1 MGDKLERIKRIKAI
15 KVQKKVKIG
24 IIIGIIL
31 LIVIGIIIG
40 TLYELDK
47 SHQILGGNF
56 EGIFAGKESAQD
68 KKKQEERQ
76 REEAIKKA
84 INKFNELGEKVQ
96 KEELEVLKI
105 QRKGE
110 LYYYISAKENSVEVK
125 IDNLEITRVN
135 GVLVNNL

>member
-15 KVQKKVKIG
+15 KVQKKLKIG
-24 IIIGIIL
+24 IIIGVIL
-31 LIVIGIIIG
+31 LITIGITIG

-47 SHQILGGNF
+47 SHQILGGNL
-56 EGIFAGKESAQD
+56 ENIFAVKESAEN

-76 REEAIKKA
+76 KEKAIEKAIKKF
-84 INKFNELGEKVQ
+84 KELGEQVK

-125 IDNLEITRVN
+125 ISNLEITRVN
-135 GVLVNNL
+135 GFLV

>member
-1 MGDKLERIKRIKAI
+1 MGDKLDRIKKIKAI

-31 LIVIGIIIG
+31 VVIIGITIG

-47 SHQILGGNF
+47 SHQIFGGNL
-56 EGIFAGKESAQD
+56 EGIFTGKESAQD
-68 KKKQEERQ
+68 KKKQEDKQKE
-76 REEAIKKA
+76 KA
-84 INKFNELGEKVQ
+84 INKFNELGEKAQ

-125 IDNLEITRVN
+125 ISNLEITRVN

>member
-15 KVQKKVKIG
+15 KVQKKLKIG
-24 IIIGIIL
+24 IIIGVIL
-31 LIVIGIIIG
+31 LITIGITIG

-47 SHQILGGNF
+47 SHQILGGNL
-56 EGIFAGKESAQD
+56 ENIFAVKESAEN

-76 REEAIKKA
+76 KEKAIEKAIKKF
-84 INKFNELGEKVQ
+84 KELGEQVK

-125 IDNLEITRVN
+125 ISNLEITRVN
-135 GVLVNNL
+135 GILV